1 MMNKIIFKKILPV
14 VLVCSFAIKGN
25 GQNIVENNDSAT
37 AKKRS
42 GQPGINE
49 KNIQSFKIPFLK
61 TTHILSPEPII
72 YVDISS
78 PNVEGDL
85 PEKNIF
91 RLKPKTDI
99 SESEKPMKL
108 VDDFTVTIVSE
119 SYITIY
125 KLSFN
130 EDETN
135 PQNENSTSYI
145 LTIDPNHSIP
155 LNNHDKIT
163 SQDFER
169 LAIRAMGKY
178 RKVFNVHTK
187 EHGMQFWLN
196 NVFVIGNLILFD
208 VAAKNHTNL
217 QYDIN
222 SVDFSLMDKN
232 RVRAAVSQD
241 IDLKPIYQFTQDAG
255 TVIDKKWH
263 NYYIF
268 RKFTYPSKK
277 TLEIRLSEKQISG
290 RPVSFRVDY
299 NQILK
304 SKTLITE

>member
-1 MMNKIIFKKILPV
+1 MIKSNRFKKILPV
-14 VLVCSFAIKGN
+14 VLICILALN
-25 GQNIVENNDSAT
+25 AYGQNIIGSGDSAI
-37 AKKRS
+37 AQQRA
-42 GQPGINE
+42 GQSGINE
-49 KNIQSFKIPFLK
+49 KNIQRFKIPFLK

-91 RLKPKTDI
+91 RLKPKTII
-99 SESEKPMKL
+99 SESDKPMKPE
-108 VDDFTVTIVSE
+108 DDFTVTIVSE

-130 EDETN
+130 ADETN
-135 PQNENSTSYI
+135 PMNETSTSYI
-145 LTIDPNHSIP
+145 LTIDPNHSIQI
-155 LNNHDKIT
+155 NNHDKIT
-163 SQDFER
+163 SKDFEQ

-187 EHGMQFWLN
+187 DYGMEFWLN
-196 NVFVIGNLILFD
+196 NVFVIGDLILFD
-208 VAAKNHTNL
+208 VAAKNHTHL

-222 SVDFSLMDKN
+222 SVDFTLMDKK
-232 RVRAAVSQD
+232 RVSATVSQD
-241 IDLKPIYQFTQDAG
+241 IELKPIYQFAEDAG
-255 TVIDKKWH
+255 TVIEKKWH

-290 RPVSFRVDY
+290 RPVSFQVDY